1 MENNIIGQINF
12 HFGQE
17 GQIII
22 CKKNEYYKKKQLK
35 LEEILIIKDNLET
48 NPKLQN
54 LENRLCYL
62 SCCIYLV
69 AKYDE
74 KYKAEF
80 CKQII
85 KNLSLIQ
92 NPINDAYLS
101 LIYNCID
108 FEENFLHSDKA
119 RLEFLFKYLQKFSP
133 YKKTIENFLLFKYY
147 HALLLFRLGN
157 IDEALAI
164 SYGII
169 TAIEDSKDDK
179 TQFIEFIKLKNDLL
193 QIKLNY
199 SNNDQSKLKENY
211 ALLRSVF
218 EKVVKENSFL
228 ALKIGLM
235 IYENLYNQNLYQ
247 DCIQILYQMNQI
259 IHNCEKQGVNPKRLL
274 RFSLSVFC
282 RYGFIGLLL
291 SKKQYVDF
299 AINEMSNGLKL
310 LRNDLSNKKFLS
322 IFIGYTFSLT
332 LLKMNSN
339 KYVEEIKEISNRF
352 MKEFVL
358 NKFIEGKYCSDSFL
372 ITKHIINHCIINLN
386 AINKNLDISM
396 NEQAQK
402 LIDYYTQNI
411 SVPTKNYI
419 SHNITFSFIVGLHDR
434 IRYISENYLTDNN
447 TNNQEKYKNQILVY
461 AEHFW
466 NYIELFA
473 DREPLLKTDF
483 FKSIIIKI
491 FSCCAHIYYYN
502 KDDNNISKIINDFE
516 NLSNKLYI
524 NENTP
529 SYELVWKVKGDYYF
543 KKNDYN
549 TAISFYNSST
559 NKMNDNNPK
568 KPVLY
573 FNLGVLYYYIGNKNA
588 SIENLQKAAVYFKK
602 IEEEKST
609 FDFHKRNGNLTKK
622 YNLTQY
628 YIKEIQNN

>member
-1 MENNIIGQINF
+1 MENNIIGQINL

-22 CKKNEYYKKKQLK
+22 CKSNEYYKKKQLK
-35 LEEILIIKDNLET
+35 LEEILIIKDNLDT
-48 NPKLQN
+48 NPKFQN

-62 SCCIYLV
+62 SCCIYLL
-69 AKYDE
+69 ARYDE
-74 KYKAEF
+74 KYITEF

-92 NPINDAYLS
+92 NPINDTYLF

-119 RLEFLFKYLQKFSP
+119 RLQFLLKYLEKFFS

-157 IDEALAI
+157 IEDALAI

-169 TAIEDSKDDK
+169 TAIDDSKENK

-193 QIKLNY
+193 QIKLNDT
-199 SNNDQSKLKENY
+199 NNDQSKLKENY

-218 EKVVKENSFL
+218 EKVVKENPFL
-228 ALKIGLM
+228 ALKLGLM

-259 IHNCEKQGVNPKRLL
+259 INNYEKQGVNPKRLL

-299 AINEMSNGLKL
+299 AINEMTKSLKL
-310 LRNDLSNKKFLS
+310 LRNDLSNKKFLL

-332 LLKMNSN
+332 LLKLNCN

-358 NKFIEGKYCSDSFL
+358 NKFIEGKYCSDNFL
-372 ITKHIINHCIINLN
+372 ITKNIINHCIINLN
-386 AINKNLDISM
+386 SINKNIDISM

-402 LIDYYTQNI
+402 LIDYYLQNI
-411 SVPTKNYI
+411 AVPTKNYI

-434 IRYISENYLTDNN
+434 IRYFSENYLTDNN
-447 TNNQEKYKNQILVY
+447 TNNQEKYKNQILFN
-461 AEHFW
+461 AKHFW
-466 NYIELFA
+466 NYIDLFA
-473 DREPLLKTDF
+473 EREPLLKTDF

-502 KDDNNISKIINDFE
+502 KDDNNISNIINYFE

-549 TAISFYNSST
+549 TAISFYNSSA
-559 NKMNDNNPK
+559 NKMNDSNPK

-573 FNLGVLYYYIGNKNA
+573 FNLGVLYYYIGNKNS

-602 IEEEKST
+602 VEEEKST
-609 FDFHKRNGNLTKK
+609 FDFHKRNDNLTKK